1 MTEKPAEKFFEVAVN
16 SPLDQTY
23 TYKLLTSEDGARDYS
38 GHFVKVHLRR
48 RVVEG
53 VILKEVEKPDVQYEI
68 KEVHELSTD
77 AQPISKKYLT
87 WLMWISEYYM
97 YPLGQTLSLMF
108 PPLKK
113 EGGKTRKSSPL
124 PDVQR
129 KDFVKLSDEQNEAF
143 EKISALDGFQTHL
156 LWGITGSGKTE
167 VYLELL
173 KKIIA
178 DGKQA
183 LVLVPEISLTPQLLR
198 RFVER
203 FGDEVAVIH
212 SHLTER
218 EKTNQWWSVVDG
230 KKKIL
235 IGARS
240 ALFCPFPN
248 LGIIIVDEEHESSFK
263 QDEKLKYHARDCA
276 IMLAK
281 NLEIPVILGSATP
294 ALESW
299 KNVRD
304 GKYHLHHLKNRISKA
319 QLPDIKILDMREKD
333 KEKHPNLPQWMTQD
347 LYDKIQE
354 RLSDKEQV
362 ALFLNR
368 RGLSQI
374 VMCRECGD
382 TRGCPNCDVSLSLH
396 AKIHLVCHYCGYDED
411 LKPVCSTCKQ
421 GEPKAIGIGTEKI
434 EEEIKNL
441 FPRARTIRLDRDE
454 IYNRETLEQAIEA
467 VESGEADILIG
478 TQMIA
483 KGLDFPK
490 LTLVGI
496 LLADIGFN
504 FPDFRTPEKNFQLLS
519 QVSGRPGRHTMNG
532 EVIIQTYNPEYTS
545 LVYAQKNDFAGFA
558 DQELK
563 NREELNYPPYGRLAS
578 VRIQG
583 LDAKKVKQAAS
594 LLEKNSMILQKKF
607 PNLMVLGPV
616 TSPIFKLK
624 NKYRYQMLIKSKTSK
639 SIRDFCKYL
648 FKNTDLPSGVQVH
661 IDVDPMNTF

>member
-1 MTEKPAEKFFEVAVN
+1 MTERFFEVAIN
-16 SPLDQTY
+16 SPLNQTY
-23 TYKLLTSEDGARDYS
+23 TYKLLTLEDEVRDYS
-38 GHFVKVHLRR
+38 GHFVKVTLRR
-48 RVVEG
+48 QVTEG
-53 VILKEVEKPDVQYEI
+53 VILHEVKKPDVKYEI
-68 KEVHELSTD
+68 KEIHELSTD
-77 AQPISKKYLT
+77 AQPISKVYLD
-87 WLMWISEYYM
+87 WLKWISDYYM
-97 YPLGQTLSLMF
+97 YPLGQTLSQMF

-113 EGGKTRKSSPL
+113 EGGKTRKASPV
-124 PDVQR
+124 PPVAR
-129 KDFVKLSDEQNEAF
+129 KDFVKLSDEQNDAF
-143 EKISALDGFQTHL
+143 EKISSLKGFQSHL

-173 KKIIA
+173 KKVISE
-178 DGKQA
+178 GKQG

-198 RFVER
+198 RFSER

-248 LGIIIVDEEHESSFK
+248 LGMIVIDEEHEASFK

-281 NLEIPVILGSATP
+281 NLDIPIVLGSATP
-294 ALESW
+294 SIESW
-299 KNVRD
+299 KNTKD
-304 GKYHLHHLKNRISKA
+304 GKYHLHHLRNRIASA
-319 QLPDIKILDMREKD
+319 QLPKIEVLDMREKD
-333 KEKHPNLPQWMTQD
+333 KEKHPNLPQWMTAD
-347 LYDKIQE
+347 LYEKIKE
-354 RLSDKEQV
+354 RLSNKEQV

-374 VMCRECGD
+374 VMCRECGE
-382 TRGCPNCDVSLSLH
+382 TSGCPNCDVSLSLH
-396 AKIHLVCHYCGYDED
+396 ARVHLVCHYCGYTEN
-411 LKPVCSTCKQ
+411 LKTTCGVCKI
-421 GEPKAIGIGTEKI
+421 GEPKPIGIGTEKI
-434 EEEIKNL
+434 EEEIKEL
-441 FPRARTIRLDRDE
+441 FPNAKTIRLDRDE
-454 IYNRETLEQAIEA
+454 IYNRETLEQAIQA

-496 LLADIGFN
+496 VLADIGFS
-504 FPDFRTPEKNFQLLS
+504 FPDFRSAERNFQLLS
-519 QVSGRPGRHTMNG
+519 QVSGRPGRHSMNG

-545 LVYAQKNDFAGFA
+545 LVYAQKNDYPGFA

-578 VRIQG
+578 IRIQG
-583 LDAKKVKQAAS
+583 LDLKKVNLAAS
-594 LLEKNSMILQKKF
+594 LIEKNSAALQKKF
-607 PNLMVLGPV
+607 PNLTVLGPV
-616 TSPIFKLK
+616 QSPIFKLK
-624 NKYRYQMLIKSKTSK
+624 NKYRYNLLIKSKTAK
-639 SIRDFCKYL
+639 SIRDFCSYL
-648 FKNTDLPSGVQVH
+648 FKNTDLASGIQVS
-661 IDVDPMNTF
+661 IDIDPMNTF

>member
-1 MTEKPAEKFFEVAVN
+1 MIEKFFEVAVN

-23 TYKLLTSEDGARDYS
+23 TYKLLALEDEERDYA
-38 GHFVKVHLRR
+38 GHFVKVPLRKQIA
-48 RVVEG
+48 EG
-53 VILKEVEKPDVQYEI
+53 VILKEVKKPDVKYEI
-68 KEVHELSTD
+68 KEIHELSTD
-77 AQPISKKYLT
+77 MQPIPKKYLD
-87 WLMWISEYYM
+87 WLRWISEYYM
-97 YPLGQTLSLMF
+97 YPLGQTLPLMF

-124 PDVQR
+124 PDVER
-129 KDFVKLSDEQNEAF
+129 KDFVKLSEEQEEAF
-143 EKISALDGFQTHL
+143 QKISSLEGFQTHL

-173 KKIIA
+173 KKLLNE
-178 DGKQA
+178 GKQA

-248 LGIIIVDEEHESSFK
+248 LGAIIIDEEHETSFK

-281 NLEIPVILGSATP
+281 SLDIPIVLGSATP
-294 ALESW
+294 SLESW
-299 KNVRD
+299 KNVKD

-319 QLPDIKILDMREKD
+319 QLPDIKVLDMREKD
-333 KEKHPNLPQWMTQD
+333 KEKHPNLPPWMTQD
-347 LYDKIQE
+347 LYEKIQE
-354 RLSDKEQV
+354 RLSDREQV

-368 RGLSQI
+368 RGLSQV

-382 TRGCPNCDVSLSLH
+382 IRGCPNCDVSLSLH
-396 AKIHLVCHYCGYDED
+396 AKIHLVCHYCGYHED
-411 LKPVCSTCKQ
+411 LKPVCGTCKQ

-434 EEEIKNL
+434 EEEIKSL

-454 IYNRETLEQAIEA
+454 IYNRETLGQAISA

-496 LLADIGFN
+496 ILADIGFN
-504 FPDFRTPEKNFQLLS
+504 FPDFRTPERNFQLLS

-545 LVYAQKNDFAGFA
+545 LVFAKENDYAGFA

-578 VRIQG
+578 IRIQG
-583 LDAKKVKQAAS
+583 LDQKKVKQAVS
-594 LLEKNSMILQKKF
+594 LIEKNSYLLQKKF
-607 PNLMVLGPV
+607 PNLAVLGPAP
-616 TSPIFKLK
+616 SPIFKLK
-624 NKYRYQMLIKSKTSK
+624 NKYRYQLLLKSKTAK
-639 SIRDFCKYL
+639 SIKDFCNYL
-648 FKNTDLPSGVQVH
+648 FKNTDLPSGVQIN

>member
-1 MTEKPAEKFFEVAVN
+1 MVEKFFEVAVN

-23 TYKLLTSEDGARDYS
+23 TYKLLTPEDETRDYA
-38 GHFVKVHLRR
+38 GHFVKVPLRR
-48 RVVEG
+48 QITEG
-53 VILKEVEKPDVQYEI
+53 VILKEVSKPDVEYEI
-68 KEVHELSTD
+68 KEIHELSAE
-77 AQPISKKYLT
+77 AQPISKKYLD
-87 WLMWISEYYM
+87 WLMWISDYYM
-97 YPLGQTLSLMF
+97 YPLGQTLPLMF

-113 EGGKTRKSSPL
+113 EGKARKSSPL
-124 PDVQR
+124 PDVEK
-129 KDFVKLSDEQNEAF
+129 KDFVKLSEEQEEAYQ
-143 EKISALDGFQTHL
+143 KISSLKGFQTHL

-173 KKIIA
+173 RKTIA
-178 DGKQA
+178 EGKQG

-198 RFVER
+198 RFTER

-218 EKTNQWWSVVDG
+218 EKTNQWWSIVDG

-248 LGIIIVDEEHESSFK
+248 LGVIVIDEEHETSFK

-281 NLEIPVILGSATP
+281 SLEIPIVLGSATP
-294 ALESW
+294 SLESW
-299 KNVRD
+299 KNAKD
-304 GKYHLHHLKNRISKA
+304 GKFHLHHLKNRISKA
-319 QLPDIKILDMREKD
+319 QLPEIHVLDMREKD

-347 LYDKIQE
+347 LYDKIQQ
-354 RLSDKEQV
+354 RLGDGEQV

-368 RGLSQI
+368 RGLSQV
-374 VMCRECGD
+374 VMCRDCGD
-382 TRGCPNCDVSLSLH
+382 IRGCPNCDVSLSLH
-396 AKIHLVCHYCGYDED
+396 AKIHLVCHYCGYSED
-411 LKPVCSTCKQ
+411 LKTICGVCKQ

-434 EEEIKNL
+434 EEEVKSL
-441 FPRARTIRLDRDE
+441 FPRAKTIRLDRDE
-454 IYNRETLEQAIEA
+454 IYNRETLEHAIQA

-490 LTLVGI
+490 LTLVGV

-504 FPDFRTPEKNFQLLS
+504 FPDFRTSERNYQLLS
-519 QVSGRPGRHTMNG
+519 QVSGRPGRHSMNG
-532 EVIIQTYNPEYTS
+532 EVVIQTYNPEYTS
-545 LVYAQKNDFAGFA
+545 LTYAQKNDYAGFA
-558 DQELK
+558 DQELQ

-583 LDAKKVKQAAS
+583 LDLGKVKKAVT
-594 LLEKNSMILQKKF
+594 LIEKNSYLLQKKF

-616 TSPIFKLK
+616 QSPIFKLK
-624 NKYRYQMLIKSKTSK
+624 NKYRYQMLIKSKNAK
-639 SIRDFCKYL
+639 SIRDFCSYL
-648 FKNTDLPSGVQVH
+648 FKHTELPSGIQIN
-661 IDVDPMNTF
+661 IDIDPMNTF

>member
-1 MTEKPAEKFFEVAVN
+1 MTERFFEVAIN
-16 SPLDQTY
+16 SPLNQTY
-23 TYKLLTSEDGARDYS
+23 TYKLLTAENENRDYT
-38 GHFVKVHLRR
+38 GHFVKVTLRR
-48 RVVEG
+48 QVTEG
-53 VILKEVEKPDVQYEI
+53 VILHEVKKPDVKYEI
-68 KEVHELSTD
+68 KEIHELSTD
-77 AQPISKKYLT
+77 AHPISKVYLD
-87 WLMWISEYYM
+87 WLKWISDYYM
-97 YPLGQTLSLMF
+97 YPLGQTLPLMF

-124 PDVQR
+124 PDVTR
-129 KDFVKLSDEQNEAF
+129 KDFVALSEEQTDAF
-143 EKISALDGFQTHL
+143 KKISDLKGFQSHL

-173 KKIIA
+173 KNVIA
-178 DGKQA
+178 EGKQG

-198 RFVER
+198 RFTER
-203 FGDEVAVIH
+203 FGDEIAVIH

-218 EKTNQWWSVVDG
+218 EKTNQWWSIVDG

-248 LGIIIVDEEHESSFK
+248 LGMIIIDEEHESSFK

-281 NLEIPVILGSATP
+281 SLDIPIVMGSATP
-294 ALESW
+294 SLESW
-299 KNVRD
+299 KNTKE
-304 GKYHLHHLKNRISKA
+304 GKYHLHHLKNRITNA
-319 QLPDIKILDMREKD
+319 QLPHIEVLDMREKD

-347 LYDKIQE
+347 LYEKIKE
-354 RLSDKEQV
+354 RLSNKEQV

-374 VMCRECGD
+374 VMCRECGEAS
-382 TRGCPNCDVSLSLH
+382 GCPNCDVSLSLH
-396 AKIHLVCHYCGYDED
+396 ARVHLVCHYCGYTEN
-411 LKPVCSTCKQ
+411 LKTTCGACKI

-434 EEEIKNL
+434 EEEIKSL
-441 FPRARTIRLDRDE
+441 FPEANTIRLDRDE
-454 IYNRETLEQAIEA
+454 IYNRETLEHAISS

-496 LLADIGFN
+496 VLADIGFN
-504 FPDFRTPEKNFQLLS
+504 FPDFRSAERNFQLLS
-519 QVSGRPGRHTMNG
+519 QVSGRPGRHSMNG

-545 LVYAQKNDFAGFA
+545 LMFAQKNDYQGFA
-558 DQELK
+558 EQELK

-583 LDAKKVKQAAS
+583 LDQKKVKQAAS
-594 LLEKNSMILQKKF
+594 LIEKNSTSLQKKF
-607 PNLMVLGPV
+607 PNLTVLGPV
-616 TSPIFKLK
+616 QSPIFKLK
-624 NKYRYQMLIKSKTSK
+624 NKYRYNLLIKAPTAK
-639 SIRDFCKYL
+639 SIRDFCNYL
-648 FKNTDLPSGVQVH
+648 FKNTELASGIQVS

>member
-1 MTEKPAEKFFEVAVN
+1 MIEKFFEVAVN

-23 TYKLLTSEDGARDYS
+23 TYKLLTLEDEARDYA
-38 GHFVKVHLRR
+38 GHFVKVPLRR
-48 RVVEG
+48 QITEG
-53 VILKEVEKPDVQYEI
+53 VILKEVSKPDVEYEI
-68 KEVHELSTD
+68 KEIHELSTD
-77 AQPISKKYLT
+77 AQPLSKKYLE
-87 WLMWISEYYM
+87 WLTWISEYYM
-97 YPLGQTLSLMF
+97 YPLGQTLPLMF

-113 EGGKTRKSSPL
+113 EGRKTKKSSPI
-124 PDVQR
+124 PDVKR
-129 KDFVKLSDEQNEAF
+129 KDFVTLSEEQQDAF
-143 EKISALDGFQTHL
+143 EKISSQNGFSTHL

-173 KKIIA
+173 KKTIA
-178 DGKQA
+178 EGKQG

-198 RFVER
+198 RFTER

-218 EKTNQWWSVVDG
+218 EKTNQWWSIVDG
-230 KKKIL
+230 RKKIL

-248 LGIIIVDEEHESSFK
+248 LGIIVIDEEHETSFK

-281 NLEIPVILGSATP
+281 NLDIPVVLGSATP
-294 ALESW
+294 SLESW
-299 KNVRD
+299 KNTKE
-304 GKYHLHHLKNRISKA
+304 GKFHLHHLKNRISQA
-319 QLPDIKILDMREKD
+319 QLPEIHVLDMREKD

-347 LYDKIQE
+347 LYEKIQQ
-354 RLSDKEQV
+354 RLTDKEQV

-368 RGLSQI
+368 RGLSQV

-382 TRGCPNCDVSLSLH
+382 IRGCPNCDVSLSLH
-396 AKIHLVCHYCGYDED
+396 AKIHLVCHYCGYNED
-411 LKPVCSTCKQ
+411 LQTICGTCKQ

-434 EEEIKNL
+434 EEEVKNL
-441 FPRARTIRLDRDE
+441 FPKAKTIRLDRDE
-454 IYNRETLEQAIEA
+454 IYNRETLEQAISA

-490 LTLVGI
+490 LTLVGV

-504 FPDFRTPEKNFQLLS
+504 FPDFRTSERNYQLLS
-519 QVSGRPGRHTMNG
+519 QVSGRPGRHSMNG
-532 EVIIQTYNPEYTS
+532 EVVIQTYNPEYTS
-545 LVYAQKNDFAGFA
+545 LIFAQKNDYAGFA
-558 DQELK
+558 EQELK

-583 LDAKKVKQAAS
+583 LDLKKVKQAVS
-594 LLEKNSMILQKKF
+594 LIEKNSSALQKKF
-607 PNLMVLGPV
+607 TNLMVLGPV
-616 TSPIFKLK
+616 QSPIFKLK
-624 NKYRYQMLIKSKTSK
+624 NKYRYQMLIKSKNAK
-639 SIRDFCKYL
+639 SIRDFCSYL
-648 FKNTDLPSGVQVH
+648 FKHTDIPSGVQINV
-661 IDVDPMNTF
+661 DVDPMNTF